1 MRRNPPVAAEDT
13 RLSSSTPYLD
23 QVLDG
28 GWLRGGLYLF
38 TGPPGTG
45 KTTLANQMCFNLA
58 KKGEPAVYVTMLTES
73 HARMVLHVSTLDF
86 FQRDLVGTRVHYVS
100 GVHALKTGGA
110 QGLLELLTQVMR
122 DKAAR
127 MLVIDGFTVVREHL
141 RAHVELR
148 EFLLSLSVRAS
159 LTHCTTFLLSSE
171 EWSGTE
177 VEHVMADGILS
188 LSTAHVGLHTTRSLE
203 VVKFRGS
210 NNLPGKHTFTIN
222 SHGVVV
228 YPRYEALNPNN
239 SEYVADADRRSRWGI
254 PGLDAMCGGGL
265 VTLSSTLLMGSPGA
279 GKTLLGL
286 HFLTEGA
293 RTGEA
298 GLYFGFAERRGQL
311 LHKGDSVGLPLRELE
326 ASGALRLETR
336 APVETLPDAM
346 AQELLSLVDAQHYH
360 RVVLDGLEPFARE
373 AMDPERA
380 PRFVA
385 ALLNAL
391 RDREVT
397 VLLTQQPNE
406 LFGPE
411 LHSPIR
417 GVDALCDNLL
427 FLRFFEVGGR
437 LHRLISVLK
446 MRDSDNDPHLRELSI
461 SSAGMEVREGY
472 PSLDALITGQPRP
485 RADPDVVG
493 PDGRPRKRRRTPAA
507 KKKAPDRRPRGRKPR

>member
-1 MRRNPPVAAEDT
+1 VNRNPPEAEEDT
-13 RLSSSTPYLD
+13 RLASSTPYLD
-23 QVLDG
+23 KVLDG

-45 KTTLANQMCFNLA
+45 KTTLANQMCFFLA

-73 HARMVLHVSTLDF
+73 HSRMMLHLRSLEF
-86 FQRDLVGTRVHYVS
+86 FQQSLVGTRVHYVS

-110 QGLLELLTQVMR
+110 QGLLELLTQVLR

-127 MLVIDGFTVVREHL
+127 LLVIDGFTVVREHI
-141 RAHVELR
+141 RSHVELR
-148 EFLLSLSVRAS
+148 ELLLALAVRAGLS
-159 LTHCTTFLLSSE
+159 DCTTFLISSE
-171 EWSGTE
+171 MGSGTD
-177 VEHVMADGILS
+177 VEHVMSDGILS
-188 LSTAHVGLHTTRSLE
+188 LTTEHVGLKSTRSLE

-210 NNLPGKHTFTIN
+210 DNLPGKHTFTIN
-222 SHGVVV
+222 RHGVSV

-239 SEYVADADRRSRWGI
+239 SEHVTDAELRSRWGV

-265 VTLSSTLLMGSPGA
+265 VTLSSTLLMGSPGC

-286 HFLTEGA
+286 HFLAEGA
-293 RTGEA
+293 KHGEL

-311 LHKGDSVGLPLRELE
+311 LRKGDSVGLPLRELE
-326 ASGALRLETR
+326 ASGTLRLETR

-346 AQELLSLVDAQHYH
+346 AQELLELLDTHH
-360 RVVLDGLEPFARE
+360 HRRVVLDGLEPFARE
-373 AMDPERA
+373 TLDPERA

-391 RDREVT
+391 RDRDVT
-397 VLLTQQPNE
+397 VLLTQQPNA

-411 LHSPIR
+411 LYSPIR

-446 MRDSDNDPHLRELSI
+446 MRDSGNDPYLRELAIGS
-461 SSAGMEVREGY
+461 GGVEVREGY

-485 RADPDVVG
+485 RGDPEAVG
-493 PDGRPRKRRRTPAA
+493 PDGRPRKRRRVSARKQKTPS
-507 KKKAPDRRPRGRKPR
+507 RPRGRKPR